1 MEKNIDWLER
11 CNREEKIKL
20 AVVGSVVIIGTRN
33 SCDDTNECL
42 PLNFQSSQD
51 SAFLLREIYIRK
63 KGKGNALNEGIRHA
77 RNDLISGAFGVFRK
91 STLLGMNGY
100 DIDTV
105 GEDMELVLRLQKQGF
120 QQSKK
125 QIVYEPTAVC
135 YTGVPHSIKRLLHQR
150 DRWQRGLMDCLIKHH
165 NLIANPRYGLLG
177 LVTMCYQLMVE
188 LLGPIFWVIYTVL
201 LIDKNMFPFF
211 FGGVCR
217 ICFGAN
223 RTDDICSIHRYR
235 EKYGESFEVDTET
248 DFNNNRR
255 NGVANTHYGSEGSW
269 NAYIPLAKT
278 CLVDL
283 IFSQYCRV

>member
-1 MEKNIDWLER
+1 MER

>member
-1 MEKNIDWLER
+1 MINK
-11 CNREEKIKL
+11 
-20 AVVGSVVIIGTRN
+20 
-33 SCDDTNECL
+33 
-42 PLNFQSSQD
+42 
-51 SAFLLREIYIRK
+51 
-63 KGKGNALNEGIRHA
+63 
-77 RNDLISGAFGVFRK
+77 
-91 STLLGMNGY
+91 
-100 DIDTV
+100 
-105 GEDMELVLRLQKQGF
+105 GF